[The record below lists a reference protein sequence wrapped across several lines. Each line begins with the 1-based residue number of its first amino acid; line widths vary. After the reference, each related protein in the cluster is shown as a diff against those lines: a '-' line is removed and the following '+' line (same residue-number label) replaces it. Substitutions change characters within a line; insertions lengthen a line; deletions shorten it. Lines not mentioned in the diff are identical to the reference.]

1 MKHSTTLLVALI
13 AAFLALSGCKPCK
26 DIGVATE
33 VQTRIEYRERT
44 VYVPD
49 TIMVTIP
56 AQSAEA
62 TVRDSISHLETEYA
76 ESDARINADG
86 SLYHHLQ
93 NKARDNPTPIQRPVE
108 YRDSLIYRNVKR
120 TVYQPEYI
128 EKKLT
133 VWEQV
138 RLKTYW
144 ALLAALLASLVW
156 IFRKPL
162 LTLVRRF
169 I

>member
-1 MKHSTTLLVALI
+1 MKHSTILLVALI
-13 AAFLALSGCKPCK
+13 AGVLALSGCKPCK
-26 DIGVATE
+26 DISEATE

-56 AQSAEA
+56 AQTAEA

-86 SLYHHLQ
+86 SLYHCLQ
-93 NKARDNPTPIQRPVE
+93 NKARENPTPIQRPVE
-108 YRDSLIYRNVKR
+108 YRDSLIYINVDR
-120 TVYQPEYI
+120 TVYQPKYI
-128 EKKLT
+128 EKKLSI
-133 VWEQV
+133 WEQV

-144 ALLAALLASLVW
+144 AMLVALFASLAW
-156 IFRKPL
+156 IFREPL
-162 LTLVRRF
+162 MSIIRRF